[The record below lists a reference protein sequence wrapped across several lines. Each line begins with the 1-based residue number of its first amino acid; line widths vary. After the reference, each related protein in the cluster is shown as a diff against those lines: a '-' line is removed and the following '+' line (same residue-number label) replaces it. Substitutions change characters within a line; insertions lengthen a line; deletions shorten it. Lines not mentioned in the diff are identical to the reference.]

1 MTPLEERNLVWN
13 MIELVI
19 IKHDLKLDMEFL
31 DPKSE
36 GIVEFGNFISGHPMN
51 FESVFQECLIEIERK
66 LPSTFRVT
74 TANIIGTAEGAIGI
88 TRIV

>member
-13 MIELVI
+13 MMELIVLR
-19 IKHDLKLDMEFL
+19 HNLKLDMEFL

-36 GIVEFGNFISGHPMN
+36 SIVEFGNFISGHPMD
-51 FESVFQECLIEIERK
+51 FEQIFQECLIEIERK

-74 TANIIGTAEGAIGI
+74 TANIIGTAEGTIGI
-88 TRIV
+88 TRI

>member
-13 MIELVI
+13 MLELIV
-19 IKHDLKLDMEFL
+19 IKHKLKLDMEFL

-36 GIVEFGNFISGHPMN
+36 GITEFGNFISGHPMN
-51 FESVFQECLIEIERK
+51 FEEVFQECLIEIERK
-66 LPSTFRVT
+66 LPSTFKVT
-74 TANIIGTAEGAIGI
+74 TANILGTAEGTIGI